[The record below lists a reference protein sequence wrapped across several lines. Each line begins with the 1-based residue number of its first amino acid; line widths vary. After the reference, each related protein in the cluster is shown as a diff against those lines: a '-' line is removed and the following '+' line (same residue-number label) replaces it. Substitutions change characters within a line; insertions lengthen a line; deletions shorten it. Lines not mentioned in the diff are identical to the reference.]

1 MSTAFLFSGQGAQYD
16 GMGKELYDQYG
27 SVKQTFDKASE
38 ALSIDIAE
46 LAFNQN
52 EKLHWTPLTQPAIL
66 TLSHAIEQLMQ
77 EAGIK
82 PDMVAGL
89 SLGEYTAL
97 VSSEVFTFEDAVK
110 LVHKRGQFMDEA
122 VPEGVGA
129 MAAVMGLESEVV
141 EKICDEISET
151 HYVQVANYNMPG
163 QIVVAGIQAG
173 VTQAIKELE
182 EAGAKKV
189 IPLNV
194 SGPFHTKLLEPAAKN
209 LEVEL
214 KNIRTKEC
222 LYPVYSNTNAR
233 AYENIDEVI
242 PTLVQQVM
250 SPVRFEQMIR
260 QMIKDGADTFVE
272 LGPGKTL
279 KTFVKKIDRSVSV
292 MNVENDKQLHKA
304 IEALAHTN

>member
-27 SVKQTFDKASE
+27 IVKQTFDKASE
-38 ALSIDIAE
+38 ALSINIAE

-214 KNIRTKEC
+214 KNIRTKEF

-304 IEALAHTN
+304 IEALARTN

>member
-16 GMGKELYDQYG
+16 GMGKELYDQYR

-163 QIVVAGIQAG
+163 QIVVAGIKAG

-182 EAGAKKV
+182 DAGAKKV

-209 LEVEL
+209 LGIEL
-214 KNIRTKEC
+214 KNISTKEF

-233 AYENIDEVI
+233 TYETIDEVI

-260 QMIKDGADTFVE
+260 QMIKDGADHFVE

-279 KTFVKKIDRSVSV
+279 KTFVKKIDRGVSV

>member
-38 ALSIDIAE
+38 ALSIDLAE

-163 QIVVAGIQAG
+163 QIVVAGIKSG

-182 EAGAKKV
+182 DAGAKKV

-209 LEVEL
+209 LEIEL
-214 KNIRTKEC
+214 KNISTKEF

-233 AYENIDEVI
+233 TYETIDEVI

-260 QMIKDGADTFVE
+260 QMIKDGADHFVE

-279 KTFVKKIDRSVSV
+279 KTFVKKIDRGVSV

>member
-38 ALSIDIAE
+38 ALSIDLAE

-163 QIVVAGIQAG
+163 QIVVAGIKAG

-182 EAGAKKV
+182 DAGAKKV

-209 LEVEL
+209 LEIEL
-214 KNIRTKEC
+214 KNISTKEF

-233 AYENIDEVI
+233 TYETIDEVI

-260 QMIKDGADTFVE
+260 QMIKDGADYFVE

-279 KTFVKKIDRSVSV
+279 KTFVKKIDRGVSV

>member
-163 QIVVAGIQAG
+163 QIVVAGIKSG

-182 EAGAKKV
+182 DAGAKKV

-209 LEVEL
+209 LEIEL
-214 KNIRTKEC
+214 KNISTKEF

-233 AYENIDEVI
+233 TYETIDEVI

-260 QMIKDGADTFVE
+260 QMIKDGADHFVE

-279 KTFVKKIDRSVSV
+279 KTFVKKIDRGVSV

>member
-38 ALSIDIAE
+38 ALSIDLAE

-163 QIVVAGIQAG
+163 QIVVAGIKAG

-182 EAGAKKV
+182 DAGAKKV

-209 LEVEL
+209 LEIEL
-214 KNIRTKEC
+214 KNISTKEF

-233 AYENIDEVI
+233 TYETIDEVI

-260 QMIKDGADTFVE
+260 QMIKDGADHFVE

-279 KTFVKKIDRSVSV
+279 KTFVKKIDRGVSV

>member
-163 QIVVAGIQAG
+163 QIVVAGIKAG

-182 EAGAKKV
+182 DAGAKKV

-209 LEVEL
+209 LEIEL
-214 KNIRTKEC
+214 KNISTKEF

-233 AYENIDEVI
+233 TYETIDEVI

-260 QMIKDGADTFVE
+260 QMIKDGADHFVE

-279 KTFVKKIDRSVSV
+279 KTFVKKIDRGVSV

>member
-16 GMGKELYDQYG
+16 GMGRELYEQYD
-27 SVKQTFDKASE
+27 SVKRTFDKASE
-38 ALSIDIAE
+38 ILEIDMAE

-52 EKLHWTPLTQPAIL
+52 EKLNWTPLTQPAIL
-66 TLSHAIEQLMQ
+66 TLSHGIEQLML
-77 EAGIK
+77 EAGVK

-110 LVHKRGQFMDEA
+110 LVHKRGQFMDQA

-163 QIVVAGIQAG
+163 QIVVAGIKEG
-173 VTQAIKELE
+173 VQVAIQKLE

-214 KNIRTKEC
+214 QTIETKPF

-233 AYENIDEVI
+233 AYTSLEEVSN
-242 PTLVQQVM
+242 TLVQQVM
-250 SPVRFEQMIR
+250 SPVRFEQMIC
-260 QMIKDGADTFVE
+260 QMIADGADTFVE

-279 KTFVKKIDRSVSV
+279 KTFVKKIDRSVTV

-304 IEALAHTN
+304 IETIAHTN

>member
-163 QIVVAGIQAG
+163 QIVVAGIKAG

-182 EAGAKKV
+182 DAGAKKV

-209 LEVEL
+209 LEIEL
-214 KNIRTKEC
+214 KNIRTKEF

-233 AYENIDEVI
+233 TYETIDEVI

-260 QMIKDGADTFVE
+260 QMIKDGADNFVE